1 MGLFNEK
8 NIEKLNKA
16 GVHAELDKDY
26 TDKEK
31 EEMNFELSEFIY
43 SHSTK
48 NNDIPNLLS
57 EYADELNKLNQ

>member
-1 MGLFNEK
+1 MGLFNEENVK
-8 NIEKLNKA
+8 KLNKA
-16 GVHAELDKDY
+16 GVYAEVDKDY
-26 TDKEK
+26 TDKER

-57 EYADELNKLNQ
+57 EYSDELNKLAK